1 MDDNP
6 NRKRMNDRGCCYP
19 LHQHISLS
27 NWLIQFVVVVSPSPV
42 SQTLVVGPNTLAV
55 VFRILCV
62 SLLSMLKYS

>member
-1 MDDNP
+1 MIEDVVI
-6 NRKRMNDRGCCYP
+6 
-19 LHQHISLS
+19 LSTTISLSLS